1 MTPVLDQLSID
12 EPPAFGLLMSGR
24 PIAGG
29 GPTVEVR
36 SRLDGSLLAEL
47 ATAGPDDVRAAYLAA
62 SRAAPRWAA
71 HTPPERAAMLHR
83 AASLFRERAEELAGV
98 ITSEMGKPR
107 AEALFEVGKG
117 AAVLDYYAEVGYR
130 PVGKTFRTDADED
143 VFTITEP
150 LGVVAL
156 VTPWNFPFTIPLR
169 KLSAALAAG
178 NAVIFKPSMNA
189 ALCALV
195 IGRTLLDAGIDP
207 DILHV
212 VIGKSSVIEHELL
225 TAPELGGVSLTGS
238 YETACAIRRTLPV
251 EVPFQAELGGKNT
264 LLVWRDAD
272 IPLAVELIRQSA
284 FRNNGQICT
293 SAGRVLVHD
302 EAYEAL
308 LDALTQAITA
318 LDASDAQGELGI
330 LASAWEQAKVEETV
344 ASARDQARDVVRADW
359 GERTPPTVIVDPPV
373 GPLTRDEIFGP
384 VVTFER
390 VDDIDQAIA
399 LANDTAYGLT
409 AGIVT
414 SDLAVARRYWLGV
427 RAGTVKVNAP
437 MTGTP
442 FHVPFEG
449 HGHSGAGHSEG
460 GLDSLDFFTRTKT
473 IYLRA
478 AR

>member
-1 MTPVLDQLSID
+1 MTTVLDQLSTD
-12 EPPAFGLLMSGR
+12 EPPAYGLLMSGR
-24 PIAGG
+24 PIAGS

-36 SRLDGSLLAEL
+36 SRLDGSVLAEL
-47 ATAGPDDVRAAYLAA
+47 ATAGPDDVREAY
-62 SRAAPRWAA
+62 RAAARAAAGWAA
-71 HTPPERAAMLHR
+71 KTPPQRAAILHK
-83 AASLFRERAEELAGV
+83 AAALFRDRAEELAGV
-98 ITSEMGKPR
+98 ITAEMGKPR
-107 AEALFEVGKG
+107 AEALAEVEKG
-117 AAVLDYYAEVGYR
+117 ASVLDYYAEVGYR
-130 PVGKTFRTDADED
+130 PLGKTFRTDADED
-143 VFTITEP
+143 VFTIIEP
-150 LGVVAL
+150 LGVVTL
-156 VTPWNFPFTIPLR
+156 LTPWNFPFTIPLR
-169 KLSAALAAG
+169 KLSAALASG
-178 NAVIFKPSMNA
+178 NAVLFKPSMNA

-207 DILHV
+207 DVLHV
-212 VIGKSSVIEHELL
+212 VIGKSSVIEKELL

-272 IPLAVELIRQSA
+272 IGLAVELIRQSA

-293 SAGRVLVHD
+293 SAGRILVHAD
-302 EAYEAL
+302 VYDAL
-308 LDALTQAITA
+308 LAALSAAVTTVA
-318 LDASDAQGELGI
+318 ASGADGELGI
-330 LASAWEQAKVEETV
+330 LASDWEQAKVEGAV
-344 ASARDQARDVVRADW
+344 DSARGVARDVVRADW

-373 GPLTRDEIFGP
+373 GALTRDEIFGP

-390 VDDIDQAIA
+390 VDDIDRAVA

-414 SDLAVARRYWLGV
+414 SDVSVARRFWLGV

-473 IYLRA
+473 VYLRA
-478 AR
+478 GR

>member
-1 MTPVLDQLSID
+1 MTTVLDQLSTD
-12 EPPAFGLLMSGR
+12 EPPAYGLLMSGR
-24 PIAGG
+24 PIAGS

-47 ATAGPDDVRAAYLAA
+47 ATAGPDDVREAY
-62 SRAAPRWAA
+62 RAAARASAGWAA
-71 HTPPERAAMLHR
+71 KTPPQRAAILHR
-83 AASLFRERAEELAGV
+83 AATLFRERAEELAGV
-98 ITSEMGKPR
+98 ITAEMGKPR
-107 AEALFEVGKG
+107 AEALAEVEKG
-117 AAVLDYYAEVGYR
+117 ASVLDYYAEVGYR
-130 PVGKTFRTDADED
+130 PQGKTFRTDADED
-143 VFTITEP
+143 VFTIIEP
-150 LGVVAL
+150 LGVVTL
-156 VTPWNFPFTIPLR
+156 LTPWNFPFTIPLR
-169 KLSAALAAG
+169 KLSAALASG
-178 NAVIFKPSMNA
+178 NAILFKPSMNA

-207 DILHV
+207 DVLHV
-212 VIGKSSVIEHELL
+212 VIGKSSVIEKELL

-251 EVPFQAELGGKNT
+251 EIPFQAELGGKNT
-264 LLVWRDAD
+264 MLVWKDAD
-272 IPLAVELIRQSA
+272 VDLAIDLIRQSA

-293 SAGRVLVHD
+293 SAGRILVHTEVYD
-302 EAYEAL
+302 AL
-308 LDALTQAITA
+308 LAALSAAIA
-318 LDASDAQGELGI
+318 AVPASGADGELGI
-330 LASAWEQAKVEETV
+330 LASDWEQGKVETAV
-344 ASARDQARDVVRADW
+344 DSARGVARDVVRADW

-373 GPLTRDEIFGP
+373 GALTRDEIFGP

-390 VDDIDQAIA
+390 VDDIDRAVE

-414 SDLAVARRYWLGV
+414 SDVSVARRFWLGV

-449 HGHSGAGHSEG
+449 HAHSGAGHSEG

-473 IYLRA
+473 VYLRA
-478 AR
+478 GR

>member
-1 MTPVLDQLSID
+1 MTTVLDRLSTD
-12 EPPAFGLLMSGR
+12 EPPALGLLMSGR
-24 PIAGG
+24 STAGT
-29 GPTVEVR
+29 GPTVEIR
-36 SRLDGSLLAEL
+36 GRLDGSVLAEL
-47 ATAGPDDVRAAYLAA
+47 ATAGPGDVRAAYEAA
-62 SRAAPRWAA
+62 AAAAPRWAA
-71 HTPPERAAMLHR
+71 VPPPERAAMLHR
-83 AASLFRERAEELAGV
+83 AATLFRQRADELAAV
-98 ITSEMGKPR
+98 ITAEMGKPR
-107 AEALFEVGKG
+107 SEALAEVDKG
-117 AAVLDYYAEVGYR
+117 AAVLDYYAETGFR
-130 PVGKTFRTDADED
+130 PLGKTFRTDADEE
-143 VFTITEP
+143 VFTFVEP

-207 DILHV
+207 DVLHV
-212 VIGKSSVIEHELL
+212 VIGKSSVIERELL

-264 LLVWRDAD
+264 MLVWRDAD
-272 IPLAVELIRQSA
+272 IALAVELIRQSA

-293 SAGRVLVHD
+293 SAGRVLVHTD
-302 EAYEAL
+302 VYDVLLQAL
-308 LDALTQAITA
+308 SGSVTSLTSSG
-318 LDASDAQGELGI
+318 DQGELGI
-330 LASAWEQAKVEETV
+330 LASDWEQAKVEEAV
-344 ASARDQARDVVRADW
+344 GAARGQARDVVRADW
-359 GERTPPTVIVDPPV
+359 GERTSPTVIVDPPV
-373 GPLTRDEIFGP
+373 GPLTQEEIFGP
-384 VVTFER
+384 VITFER
-390 VDDIDQAIA
+390 VDDLDRAIA

-409 AGIVT
+409 SGIVT
-414 SDLAVARRYWLGV
+414 SDLSAARRFWRGI

-473 IYLRA
+473 VYLRA
-478 AR
+478 AP

>member
-1 MTPVLDQLSID
+1 MTTVLDQLSID
-12 EPPAFGLLMSGR
+12 EPPAYGLLMSGR
-24 PIAGG
+24 AVAGS
-29 GPTVEVR
+29 GPTVEVL

-47 ATAGPDDVRAAYLAA
+47 ATAGPDDVRAAYAAA

-71 HTPPERAAMLHR
+71 TTPPARSAVLHR
-83 AASLFRERAEELAGV
+83 AATLFRERADELAGV
-98 ITSEMGKPR
+98 ITAEMGKPR
-107 AEALFEVGKG
+107 AEALAEVEKG

-130 PVGKTFRTDADED
+130 PLGKTFRTDADED
-143 VFTITEP
+143 VFTIVEP
-150 LGVVAL
+150 LGVVTL
-156 VTPWNFPFTIPLR
+156 LTPWNFPFTIPLR

-178 NAVIFKPSMNA
+178 NAVVFKPSMNA

-195 IGRTLLDAGIDP
+195 IGRTLLDAGIEP
-207 DILHV
+207 DVLHV

-225 TAPELGGVSLTGS
+225 TAPELSGVSLTGS
-238 YETACAIRRTLPV
+238 YESACAIRRTLPV

-272 IPLAVELIRQSA
+272 IALAVDLIRQSA

-302 EAYEAL
+302 EAYDALLEAL
-308 LDALTQAITA
+308 SGAVTTLQ
-318 LDASDAQGELGI
+318 ASDVQGELGI
-330 LASAWEQAKVEETV
+330 LASALEQSKVEDAV
-344 ASARDQARDVVRADW
+344 ASARDEARDVVRAEW
-359 GERTPPTVIVDPPV
+359 GDRTPPTIIVDPPV

-390 VDDIDQAIA
+390 VSDLDEAIE

-414 SDLAVARRYWLGV
+414 SDVSVARRYWLGV

-473 IYLRA
+473 IYLRG

>member
-1 MTPVLDQLSID
+1 MTTVLDQLSTD
-12 EPPAFGLLMSGR
+12 EPPAYGLLMSGR
-24 PIAGG
+24 PIAGS

-47 ATAGPDDVRAAYLAA
+47 ATAGPDDVRAAYEAAARA
-62 SRAAPRWAA
+62 SRSWAA
-71 HTPPERAAMLHR
+71 RTPPQRAAVLHR
-83 AASLFRERAEELAGV
+83 AASLFRERADELAGV
-98 ITSEMGKPR
+98 ITAEMGKPR
-107 AEALFEVGKG
+107 GEALAEVEKG
-117 AAVLDYYAEVGYR
+117 ASVLDYYAEVGYR
-130 PVGKTFRTDADED
+130 PLGKTFRTDADED
-143 VFTITEP
+143 VFTLVEP
-150 LGVVAL
+150 LGVVTL

-178 NAVIFKPSMNA
+178 NAVLFKPSMNA

-207 DILHV
+207 DVLHV
-212 VIGKSSVIEHELL
+212 VIGQSSVIEKELL

-238 YETACAIRRTLPV
+238 YETACAIRRILPV
-251 EVPFQAELGGKNT
+251 EIPFQAELGGKNT
-264 LLVWRDAD
+264 MLVWRDAN
-272 IPLAVELIRQSA
+272 IELAVDLIRQSA

-302 EAYEAL
+302 EVYDGLLAAL
-308 LDALTQAITA
+308 SRAITNVPHS
-318 LDASDAQGELGI
+318 SDEGELGI
-330 LASAWEQAKVEETV
+330 LASDREQAKVEDAV
-344 ASARDQARDVVRADW
+344 ASARGQAREVVRPDW
-359 GERTPPTVIVDPPV
+359 SDRTPPTVIVDPPV
-373 GPLTRDEIFGP
+373 GALTREEIFGP
-384 VVTFER
+384 VITFER
-390 VDDIDQAIA
+390 VDDLDRAIE

-414 SDLAVARRYWLGV
+414 SDISVARQFWLGV

-449 HGHSGAGHSEG
+449 HAHSGAGHSEG

-473 IYLRA
+473 IYVRGTD
-478 AR
+478 

>member
-1 MTPVLDQLSID
+1 MTTVLDQLSTD

-24 PIAGG
+24 PVAGS

-47 ATAGPDDVRAAYLAA
+47 ATAGPADVRAAYEVAA
-62 SRAAPRWAA
+62 RAAPAWAA
-71 HTPPERAAMLHR
+71 RTPPQRAAVLHR
-83 AASLFRERAEELAGV
+83 AAALFRERAAELADV
-98 ITSEMGKPR
+98 ITAEMGKPR
-107 AEALFEVGKG
+107 AEALVEVEKG
-117 AAVLDYYAEVGYR
+117 ASVLDYYAEVGYR
-130 PVGKTFRTDADED
+130 PLGRTFRTDADED
-143 VFTITEP
+143 VFTVVEP

-169 KLSAALAAG
+169 KLSAALASG
-178 NAVIFKPSMNA
+178 NAVLFKPSMNA

-195 IGRTLLDAGIDP
+195 IGRTLLDAGIEP
-207 DILHV
+207 DVLHV
-212 VIGKSSVIEHELL
+212 VIGRSSVIENELL

-251 EVPFQAELGGKNT
+251 EIPFQAELGGKNA
-264 LLVWRDAD
+264 LLVWKDASID
-272 IPLAVELIRQSA
+272 LAVDVIRQSA

-293 SAGRVLVHD
+293 SAGRVLVHGD
-302 EAYEAL
+302 VYDRLLEAL
-308 LDALTQAITA
+308 SRAITGVHR
-318 LDASDAQGELGI
+318 SSEEGELGI
-330 LASAWEQAKVEETV
+330 LASDGEQGKVEATV
-344 ASARDQARDVVRADW
+344 DSARSQARDVVRADW
-359 GERTPPTVIVDPPV
+359 GERTPPTIIVDPPR
-373 GPLTRDEIFGP
+373 GSLTRDEIFGP

-390 VDDIDQAIA
+390 VDDIDRAVE

-409 AGIVT
+409 AGVVT
-414 SDLAVARRYWLGV
+414 SDLSVARRFWLGV

-449 HGHSGAGHSEG
+449 HAHSGAGHSEG

-478 AR
+478 SR